1 MTSDLVDVLVKIA
14 EGIHLNYSFNEVLRS
29 IYKNKDE
36 YNENMIAAAY
46 SWIYEKSLRNI
57 VQSSEIED
65 KDELNF
71 RVLNENEINLIGSNN
86 IKKIITLKNIGLLT
100 NQDINKI
107 LNQLEMIP
115 EVFNRES
122 NFDLL
127 ILSLFFDNGGKSI
140 PGSRHVLYSSDTIN

>member
-1 MTSDLVDVLVKIA
+1 MTTDLVDVLVKIA
-14 EGIHLNYSFNEVLRS
+14 EGIHLNYSFNEILMS

-36 YNENMIAAAY
+36 YNENMVAAAY
-46 SWIYEKSLRNI
+46 SWIYEKSLQNL
-57 VQSSEIED
+57 SHFSEKD
-65 KDELNF
+65 KQESGF
-71 RVLNENEINLIGSNN
+71 RMLNENEINLIGRNN

-107 LNQLEMIP
+107 LNQLELIP

>member
-14 EGIHLNYSFNEVLRS
+14 EGIHLNYSFNEVLKS

-36 YNENMIAAAY
+36 YSENMIAAAY
-46 SWIYEKSLRNI
+46 SWIYEKSLRNLI
-57 VQSSEIED
+57 NVSENKSETS
-65 KDELNF
+65 F
-71 RVLNENEINLIGSNN
+71 RMLHDNEINLIGREN
-86 IKKIITLKNIGLLT
+86 IKKIITLQNIGLLT

-115 EVFNRES
+115 EVFTRES

-127 ILSLFFDNGGKSI
+127 ILSLFFDSGGKLT
-140 PGSRHVLYSSDTIN
+140 PGSRQVLYSSDTIN